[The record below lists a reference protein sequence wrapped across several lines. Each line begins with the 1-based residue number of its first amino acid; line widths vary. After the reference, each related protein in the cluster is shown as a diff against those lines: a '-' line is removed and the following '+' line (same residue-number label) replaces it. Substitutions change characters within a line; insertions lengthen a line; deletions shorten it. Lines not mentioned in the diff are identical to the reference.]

1 MGPFGEER
9 CAFSLNSLKPE
20 GEKSGYRGMRLS
32 EASNPCKRFYTSR
45 WRLRDSRRL
54 GSIFGRTSPN
64 ITFPSSSKALLIITV
79 RFRRIAE
86 EKKNTSVMASTKRKI
101 PDLGLQRRVRPRVEP
116 EPESDVDDSSSEVP
130 SEEGVDSAG
139 SEDEGGDSASEVSE
153 DESEP
158 VRP

>member
-1 MGPFGEER
+1 
-9 CAFSLNSLKPE
+9 
-20 GEKSGYRGMRLS
+20 
-32 EASNPCKRFYTSR
+32 
-45 WRLRDSRRL
+45 
-54 GSIFGRTSPN
+54 
-64 ITFPSSSKALLIITV
+64 
-79 RFRRIAE
+79 
-86 EKKNTSVMASTKRKI
+86 MASTKRKI